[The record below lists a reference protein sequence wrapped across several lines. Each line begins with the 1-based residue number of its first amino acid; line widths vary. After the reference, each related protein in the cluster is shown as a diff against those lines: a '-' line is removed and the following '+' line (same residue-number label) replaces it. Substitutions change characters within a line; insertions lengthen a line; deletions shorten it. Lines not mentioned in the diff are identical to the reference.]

1 MDMMIVERLNLPYKT
16 GNSELEFYTSTGLL
30 IFRGYSRIVI
40 GGRGPYVEFDKST
53 IVKDNIKMPRGQEWR
68 VDSENAYYV
77 EFRTID
83 EANVKIYFQKK
94 RVGYAPYKIG
104 LCYISPFDL
113 FLSDGSKVID

>member
-40 GGRGPYVEFDKST
+40 GGRGPYVEFEENA
-53 IVKDNIKMPRGQEWR
+53 IVEENIEMPRSQEWR
-68 VDSENAYYV
+68 VDSENAYYI

-83 EANVKIYFQKK
+83 ESNVKIYFQKK

-104 LCYISPFDL
+104 FCYVSPFDL